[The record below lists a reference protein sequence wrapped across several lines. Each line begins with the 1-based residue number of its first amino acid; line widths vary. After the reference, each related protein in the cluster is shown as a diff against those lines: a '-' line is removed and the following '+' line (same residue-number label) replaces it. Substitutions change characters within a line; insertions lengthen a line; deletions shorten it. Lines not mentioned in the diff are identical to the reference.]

1 MADAERTS
9 LPPDVDAPAPSTSAP
24 AAELDSGS
32 KGGKKE
38 KPRKVYKQ
46 LVLPSPE
53 QIAQEDLMNN
63 CGVRT
68 VLSGVMGAGLG
79 AVFGVFMV
87 TMDAAVRPSL

>member
-1 MADAERTS
+1 M
-9 LPPDVDAPAPSTSAP
+9 
-24 AAELDSGS
+24 
-32 KGGKKE
+32 
-38 KPRKVYKQ
+38 YKQ

-87 TMDAAVRPSL
+87 TMDAAVRPSPELFCRATDGWVVAGASQHATYCMPA